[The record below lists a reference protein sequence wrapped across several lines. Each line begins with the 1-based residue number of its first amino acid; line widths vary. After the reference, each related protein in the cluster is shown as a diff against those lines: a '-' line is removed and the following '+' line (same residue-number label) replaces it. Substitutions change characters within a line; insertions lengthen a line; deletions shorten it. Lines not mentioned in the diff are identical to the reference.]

1 MFLDDL
7 LNDHQQAATTLR
19 DARSLTAVRATA
31 QLLDVLPRTKSV
43 APSAD
48 AVVALEAEL
57 QQQQAAISNGSFA
70 SIDALDNA
78 VARRDAVRVALRDK
92 ATTLAS
98 ALSESDGGVKT
109 LLQCLEKLPKV
120 DQSTT
125 ANVTTTTTKPTIPK
139 INNGNDDDDV
149 DDKVELH
156 RKQQIVNVDDE
167 VNDNNNN
174 NSSSNKRR
182 RIEDR
187 SMVDDEATLRAWI
200 ARREAAA
207 QTHADELKSLQQQRA
222 TQLAVM
228 QQFYANNDSDDVA
241 ACQAAFEAFVDG
253 MGALRDVAK
262 RVLAAV
268 EANDACALPTAAL
281 TAVTVRAQA
290 LVDEHRAA
298 AATLTRVQS
307 VERDLALCGDKCP
320 SDAQVQVLLEQQ
332 AAQRKTLKMAT
343 RALEDAHEEKA
354 KKAALVKCEADVVA
368 AKRQLREVSK
378 NTKKQQY

>member
-1 MFLDDL
+1 M
-7 LNDHQQAATTLR
+7 LNDHQLSATTLR
-19 DARSLTAVRATA
+19 NARSLTAVHATA

-57 QQQQAAISNGSFA
+57 QQQQAAISNSSFA
-70 SIDALDNA
+70 SIEALDNA

-98 ALSESDGGVKT
+98 ALSESDGDVLI
-109 LLQCLEKLPKV
+109 LLKCLEKLPKV
-120 DQSTT
+120 DKTTT
-125 ANVTTTTTKPTIPK
+125 ANITTTTSKTTIPK
-139 INNGNDDDDV
+139 INNDDDDDV
-149 DDKVELH
+149 DDKVELR
-156 RKQQIVNVDDE
+156 RKQQIVNLDDVDD
-167 VNDNNNN
+167 NDNN
-174 NSSSNKRR
+174 NSSSDNRR

-187 SMVDDEATLRAWI
+187 SMIDDEATLRAWI
-200 ARREAAA
+200 AQREAAA
-207 QTHADELKSLQQQRA
+207 RAHADELKSLQQQRA

-228 QQFYANNDSDDVA
+228 QQFYANNDNDDVA
-241 ACQAAFEAFVDG
+241 TCQAAFEAFVDG
-253 MGALRDVAK
+253 MGALRDVVNRAF
-262 RVLAAV
+262 AAV
-268 EANDACALPTAAL
+268 EADDACALPTAVL

-354 KKAALVKCEADVVA
+354 KKAVLVKCEADVVA

-378 NTKKQQY
+378 NTKKQQ

>member
-1 MFLDDL
+1 M

-19 DARSLTAVRATA
+19 NSRSLTAVHATA

-70 SIDALDNA
+70 SKKALDNA

-98 ALSESDGGVKT
+98 ALSESDGDVLI
-109 LLQCLEKLPKV
+109 LLKCLEKLPKV
-120 DQSTT
+120 DPTKT
-125 ANVTTTTTKPTIPK
+125 AIITTTTTKPTIPE
-139 INNGNDDDDV
+139 ISDDDDDDV
-149 DDKVELH
+149 DDKVELR
-156 RKQQIVNVDDE
+156 RKQQIVNLVDDDD
-167 VNDNNNN
+167 VNDNNN

-182 RIEDR
+182 RLEDR
-187 SMVDDEATLRAWI
+187 PLVGGEATLRAWI

-207 QTHADELKSLQQQRA
+207 RTHNDELKSLQQQRA

-228 QQFYANNDSDDVA
+228 QQFYTNNDNDDVA

-253 MGALRDVAK
+253 ISALRDVAK

-268 EANDACALPTAAL
+268 EADDTCALPTAAL

-320 SDAQVQVLLEQQ
+320 SDAHVQALLDVADDKRDVLKK
-332 AAQRKTLKMAT
+332 AQ
-343 RALEDAHEEKA
+343 RALEDA
-354 KKAALVKCEADVVA
+354 LSD
-368 AKRQLREVSK
+368 AKRLERSMQRSSAGDDLTLV
-378 NTKKQQY
+378 